1 MNKRRIPTDKE
12 WFNYKNNKFAGWLY
26 CFMCSS
32 ATYQDKLYYN
42 KNNFRADFPTIK
54 KGLGINDNRT
64 INKYI
69 TILKNQ
75 GYIVEDTNNYYFPFV
90 KNQGSYI
97 LIDKKLLYNL
107 CTTKSALTTQIF
119 VYLLNRMKMK
129 RELFNENIYNFT
141 LKELRIILGYS
152 ADSQNS
158 RVENA
163 IRECLQTLKAENY
176 IDYNNIYV
184 DILVNN
190 IPEKVPN
197 YQLTFITE
205 KILPKL
211 SEIKEKEENKTK

>member
-32 ATYQDKLYYN
+32 ATFKDKLYYT
-42 KNNFRADFPTIK
+42 KKDFRADFPTIK

-75 GYIVEDTNNYYFPFV
+75 GYIIEDTNNYYFPFV
-90 KNQGSYI
+90 KNQGSFI
-97 LIDKKLLYNL
+97 LIDKELLYNL
-107 CTTKSALTTQIF
+107 CITKSVITTQIF

-129 RELFNENIYNFT
+129 RELYNETTYNFT
-141 LKELRIILGYS
+141 LKELRTALGYS
-152 ADSQNS
+152 NTSQNANIE
-158 RVENA
+158 RA
-163 IRECLQTLKAENY
+163 IKECLQTLKAENY
-176 IDYNNIYV
+176 IDYENIYV
-184 DILVNN
+184 EIMVRGV
-190 IPEKVPN
+190 PEKVPN

-211 SEIKEKEENKTK
+211 SEIKESEKL